1 MNTKKNIYWSDGL
14 FLKPHHFQFIDKKTN
29 DNLTFILDKI
39 YPKNYGFVE
48 YKIDLANLKEGIL
61 SLSSCELFINDTII
75 NYPINSNIIMRKI
88 KDEIKIDKNKKYY
101 LGVKKQGKDNTN
113 IEITHIK
120 QLNSNNTRYT
130 NVETEFE
137 KVSNVYN
144 TQDKI
149 DFSYVKYTLQFFCEE
164 EIASLVDYDLISLCI
179 IKNKNKTFIL
189 EENFLPPLLHIDDNH
204 TILKTVNST
213 FKLIVNIMKEL
224 EGDRLKSQ
232 NLIILSNIN
241 PLIIDFQSIQ
251 KKSYVVP
258 YDIFTNLQKMLSVLI
273 VFTKDYNMDIF
284 LNLKSNLL
292 QYNHEN
298 IFESFTDLCTMLAN
312 ILDEII
318 GKKSEIQREFIFNF
332 KKSEDKLFID
342 IDKKFFDK
350 KYIFYIE
357 FIHDNKDKLIE
368 NIHYLKISNREFI
381 DSVISSSISDIG
393 FKVQAASNLKFPI
406 ASSSI
411 YIKLDIS
418 QKNWDKIVKT
428 KNLAL
433 YIDKDLIKEAN
444 LVLLD
449 DVNE

>member
-14 FLKPHHFQFIDKKTN
+14 FLKPHHFQFIDQKMN

-39 YPKNYGFVE
+39 YPRNYGFVE
-48 YKIDLANLKEGIL
+48 YKIDLKNLKEGIL
-61 SLSSCELFINDTII
+61 SLSSCELLINDTII

-88 KDEIKIDKNKKYY
+88 KGEIEIDKNKKYY
-101 LGVKKQGKDNTN
+101 LGVKKQDKDNTK

-120 QLNSNNTRYT
+120 QLDNNTRYT
-130 NVETEFE
+130 NIETEFDE
-137 KVSNVYN
+137 VSNVYN
-144 TQDKI
+144 TQDKT

-164 EIASLVDYDLISLCI
+164 EITSLVDYDLISLCK
-179 IKNKNKTFIL
+179 IKNDNQEFIL
-189 EENFLPPLLHIDDNH
+189 EENFSPPLLHIAHNH
-204 TILKTVNST
+204 IILKKVNTT
-213 FKLIVNIMKEL
+213 FKLIVNTMKEL
-224 EGDRLKSQ
+224 ENDRLKSQ

-251 KKSYVVP
+251 TKSYVVP
-258 YDIFTNLQKMLSVLI
+258 YDIFTNLQKMLSILI

-292 QYNHEN
+292 KYNHEN
-298 IFESFTDLCTMLAN
+298 IFESFIHLCTTLAN

-318 GKKSEIQREFIFNF
+318 GKKLEIQREFIFNF

-357 FIHDNKDKLIE
+357 FINDNKDKLIE
-368 NIHYLKISNREFI
+368 NIHYLKISNSESI
-381 DSVISSSISDIG
+381 NSIISSSISDIG
-393 FKVQAASNLKFPI
+393 FKIQAASTLKFPI
-406 ASSSI
+406 SSNSI
-411 YIKLDIS
+411 YIKLDTS
-418 QKNWDKIVKT
+418 QKNWDKIIKT

-449 DVNE
+449 DFNE